1 MTRGATIAVSTR
13 LFVGIAI
20 VAMLA
25 ACGSGTAPSASPSG
39 SGTAAQGDVYKLHMR
54 ITPSDAAWVVAQE
67 EGLFDRLDLDYE
79 LVGYGESAQLFLAGT
94 DPVGQESPLEAARF
108 QSEGEDISFFSTAS
122 ALSFYSGVIIRAADA
137 DKYKTLSDLKG
148 KKLGQPGFGTGT
160 WQAFEI
166 IAEANYGL
174 TAKTDFQTVEADP
187 GALLGLL
194 QKGDLDAIVEFTGQT
209 ATALTNPDFKVV
221 LNFSEDWAAKHGGQP
236 LVINGL
242 MARRSWLDANT
253 DVARRLIEGV
263 DKGLQW
269 RKDHPDAFAKGGKY
283 SNIVEGEGWYTD
295 PATTAKVLELL
306 QAGKWYLKADQFTQA
321 WVDSNYEF
329 INEGKGVF
337 AKEVPPKDQ
346 VFYLPLLQ
354 K

>member
-1 MTRGATIAVSTR
+1 
-13 LFVGIAI
+13 
-20 VAMLA
+20 
-25 ACGSGTAPSASPSG
+25 
-39 SGTAAQGDVYKLHMR
+39 MR

-67 EGLFDRLDLDYE
+67 EGLFDRIDLDYE

-122 ALSFYSGVIIRAADA
+122 ALNFYSGVIIRAADA
-137 DKYKTLSDLKG
+137 DKFKTLADLKG
-148 KKLGQPGFGTGT
+148 HKLGQPGFGTGT

-174 TAKTDFQTVEADP
+174 KARTDFEPIEADP

-194 QKGDLDAIVEFTGQT
+194 QKGDLDAVVEFTGQT
-209 ATALTNPDFKVV
+209 ATALTNSDMKVL
-221 LNFSEDWAAKHGGQP
+221 LNFSEDWASKHGGQP

-242 MARRSWLDANT
+242 MARRNWLDENT
-253 DVARRLIEGV
+253 DVARRLV
-263 DKGLQW
+263 DGINKGLQW
-269 RKDHPDAFAKGGKY
+269 MKDHPDEFKKDGKY
-283 SNIVEGEGWYTD
+283 ADIVEGEGWFTD
-295 PATTAKVLELL
+295 DATTAKIQELL
-306 QAGKWYLKADQFTQA
+306 NADKWYVTADHYNQA

-329 INEGKGVF
+329 IQQGKGVF
-337 AKEVPPKDQ
+337 AKEVPPKEK